1 MLTFHE
7 YILDSRKL
15 LNNIVLSNNN
25 SIYNDKNKIL
35 ADFVVGAPVAD
46 LDSII
51 SVLLRAY
58 YLSSTYY
65 KLIRK
70 EGHRHVFAVL
80 PIVSADFE
88 INGIMRDLL
97 RSLNILQKDLIFL
110 DDVIALQQQHM
121 DKIEIQG
128 LHLDK
133 LESID
138 QIYITINKLL
148 TVMFVYHLILVCSN
162 M

>member
-58 YLSSTYY
+58 YLSSTYT
-65 KLIRK
+65 
-70 EGHRHVFAVL
+70 
-80 PIVSADFE
+80 
-88 INGIMRDLL
+88 N
-97 RSLNILQKDLIFL
+97 
-110 DDVIALQQQHM
+110 
-121 DKIEIQG
+121 
-128 LHLDK
+128 
-133 LESID
+133 
-138 QIYITINKLL
+138 
-148 TVMFVYHLILVCSN
+148 
-162 M
+162 